1 MPPKD
6 LVSPS
11 LRARAV
17 AGCALVSLLS
27 LSCLGGI
34 PRSEA
39 QSLIGSR
46 AALLRAGAAAR
57 DHGYTYLRTSSQV
70 YDFARRGLLV
80 RLGGNSS
87 YSVGPVSFPYAR
99 PEVKTFVERL
109 SRQYKSAC
117 GERLVV
123 TSLTRPLSKQPPNAS
138 HLSVHPTGMA
148 MDLRRSGRASCRE
161 WLESTL
167 LTLEDRGVLEAT
179 QERYPPHYHVSLFPQ
194 SYTSYLVAKGKLP
207 KGTRSTKSA
216 KSKVARASHHSSSSR
231 SSRYRVGR
239 GDNLWEIA
247 KRHHTSVAQIKR
259 ANGIRSSHLR
269 PGQVLRIPT
278 AK

>member
-1 MPPKD
+1 
-6 LVSPS
+6 
-11 LRARAV
+11 V

-27 LSCLGGI
+27 LSCLGGT
-34 PRSEA
+34 PSSEA

-57 DHGYTYLRTSSQV
+57 EHNYTYLRTSSQV

-117 GERLVV
+117 GEKLVV

-161 WLESTL
+161 WLQSTL

-179 QERYPPHYHVSLFPQ
+179 EEHYPPHYHVSLFPQ
-194 SYTSYLVAKGKLP
+194 SYTSYLVASGKLP
-207 KGTRSTKSA
+207 KATGSTKS
-216 KSKVARASHHSSSSR
+216 KVVRASHHGSSTN

-247 KRHHTSVAQIKR
+247 KRHHTSVEQIKR
-259 ANGIRSSHLR
+259 ANGIRSSQLK